1 MEDQIT
7 RTPWGSVERRTRQE
21 PITTPDRRQPSN
33 LERQIDYLAEQIIK
47 MEADMIDPREFGR
60 LEADVKAL
68 KQQVAE
74 LSNDVKALLQL
85 ANQSRGA
92 IWAGMAISSA
102 IGGAVSWIVS
112 HWK

>member
-1 MEDQIT
+1 MADQIT
-7 RTPWGSVERRTRQE
+7 RTPWGSIERRTRQE
-21 PITTPDRRQPSN
+21 PLTTPDRRQPSA
-33 LERQIDYLAEQIIK
+33 LERQIDYLADQISK
-47 MEADMIDPREFGR
+47 METDMIDPREFGR

-68 KQQVAE
+68 QQQVSD
-74 LSNDVKALLQL
+74 LSSDVKALLQL

-112 HWK
+112 DWK

>member
-1 MEDQIT
+1 MADQIT

-21 PITTPDRRQPSN
+21 PITTPDRRQPSS

-68 KQQVAE
+68 QQQVSD
-74 LSNDVKALLQL
+74 LSSDVKALLQL

>member
-1 MEDQIT
+1 MSADEIT
-7 RTPWGSVERRTRQE
+7 RTPWGSIERRTA
-21 PITTPDRRQPSN
+21 PPQPF
-33 LERQIDYLAEQIIK
+33 ERQLDYMANQLAQ

-68 KQQVAE
+68 QAQVAD
-74 LSNDVKALLQL
+74 LSSDVKALLQL

-92 IWAGMAISSA
+92 IWAGMGIASA
-102 IGGAVSWIVS
+102 IGGAVSWVVS

>member
-1 MEDQIT
+1 MADQIT

-21 PITTPDRRQPSN
+21 PIATPDRRQPGN

-68 KQQVAE
+68 QQQVSD
-74 LSNDVKALLQL
+74 LSSDVKALLEL

>member
-1 MEDQIT
+1 MADQIT

-21 PITTPDRRQPSN
+21 PIATPDRRQPGN

-68 KQQVAE
+68 QQQVSD
-74 LSNDVKALLQL
+74 LSSDVKALLQL

>member
-1 MEDQIT
+1 MADQIT

-68 KQQVAE
+68 QQQVSD
-74 LSNDVKALLQL
+74 LSSDVKALLEL

>member
-1 MEDQIT
+1 MADQIT

-60 LEADVKAL
+60 LEAEVKTLQA
-68 KQQVAE
+68 QVTE
-74 LSNDVKALLQL
+74 LSSDMKALLEL

-102 IGGAVSWIVS
+102 IGGAVSWVVS

>member
-1 MEDQIT
+1 MADQIT

-21 PITTPDRRQPSN
+21 PIATPDRRQPGN

-47 MEADMIDPREFGR
+47 MEADMIGPREFGR

-68 KQQVAE
+68 QQQVSD
-74 LSNDVKALLQL
+74 LSSDVKALLQL

>member
-1 MEDQIT
+1 MDDEIT
-7 RTPWGSVERRTRQE
+7 RTPWGSIERRTRQE
-21 PITTPDRRQPSN
+21 PIATPDRRQRSA

-47 MEADMIDPREFGR
+47 METDMIDPREFGR
-60 LEADVKAL
+60 LEA
-68 KQQVAE
+68 E
-74 LSNDVKALLQL
+74 VKALLEL

>member
-1 MEDQIT
+1 MADQIT

-68 KQQVAE
+68 QQQVSD
-74 LSNDVKALLQL
+74 LSSDVKALLQL

>member
-1 MEDQIT
+1 MADQIT

-60 LEADVKAL
+60 LETEVKELKDQMVVLSADVKT
-68 KQQVAE
+68 
-74 LSNDVKALLQL
+74 LLGL

-92 IWAGMAISSA
+92 IWAGIGIAGA
-102 IGGAVSWIVS
+102 FGGAVSWVIS

>member
-1 MEDQIT
+1 MADQIT
-7 RTPWGSVERRTRQE
+7 RTPWGSIERRTRQE
-21 PITTPDRRQPSN
+21 PITTPDRRQPGN

-60 LEADVKAL
+60 LEAEVKAL
-68 KQQVAE
+68 QGQVTE
-74 LSNDVKALLQL
+74 LSTDMKALLEL

>member
-1 MEDQIT
+1 MSADEIT
-7 RTPWGSVERRTRQE
+7 RTPWGSVERRTA
-21 PITTPDRRQPSN
+21 QPQPF
-33 LERQIDYLAEQIIK
+33 ERQLDYVANQLAQ

-68 KQQVAE
+68 QQQVAE
-74 LSNDVKALLQL
+74 LSSDVKALLQL

-92 IWAGMAISSA
+92 IWAGMGIASA
-102 IGGAVSWIVS
+102 IGGAVSWVVS